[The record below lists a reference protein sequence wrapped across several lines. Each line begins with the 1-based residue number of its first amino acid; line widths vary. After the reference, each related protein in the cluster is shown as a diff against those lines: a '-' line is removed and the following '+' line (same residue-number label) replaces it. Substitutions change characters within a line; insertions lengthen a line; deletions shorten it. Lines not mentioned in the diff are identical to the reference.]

1 MIRWKMGKNYREREK
16 EQAKKKKKAKERPKN
31 IKKDNIGII
40 YKQRRTIFACIL
52 AKNGKN
58 GEKNGKQKCCRSTC
72 NAQKVEQAAE
82 PPIMH
87 KKSN

>member
-1 MIRWKMGKNYREREK
+1 MIRWKMGKNDRQREK

-31 IKKDNIGII
+31 IKKENIGII

-52 AKNGKN
+52 AKNWEKRR
-58 GEKNGKQKCCRSTC
+58 KNGKQKSCRSTC
-72 NAQKVEQAAE
+72 NAQKVERAAE